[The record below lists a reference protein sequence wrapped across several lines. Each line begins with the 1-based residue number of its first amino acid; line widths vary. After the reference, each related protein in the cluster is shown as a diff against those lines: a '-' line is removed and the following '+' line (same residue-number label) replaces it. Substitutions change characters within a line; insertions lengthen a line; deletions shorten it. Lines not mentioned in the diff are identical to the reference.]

1 VTRAPSRLVWPAVVV
16 AATMIGS
23 LAGCGIQ
30 VKDRPPP
37 SSTTSA
43 SPPDREGPSST
54 TSTPSTTVAKGTG
67 VDPAERDV
75 PDQVFAGQGDP
86 RIDVRSYAVTL
97 TADPG
102 SPRISGRVTMTLA
115 AATTEPLRSFTLDLH
130 GPKVSAAQVAGRP
143 ARINAG
149 PDQIEVVPA
158 APLAPGRAVDAV
170 FTYAG
175 TPRTTTFPRLGSD
188 VGWQQDKDGGWF
200 TMSEPNGTA
209 SWVPVSDHPSDKAR
223 WSITLDTPADAT
235 GVANG
240 RLVSS
245 TTAKGRRAWVWRSL
259 APMAPYLAFVAVGH
273 YDLVQRD
280 GPDGIHLTFAFPPK
294 LPAAQRAGFD
304 HLDDILSFY
313 GKTFG
318 PYPFADSGATVV
330 TTSLGLALES
340 QTRPLFGEDAI
351 GDGVVW
357 ALPHEV
363 AHQWFGDAVSPA
375 RWQDVWLNESFATY
389 ADWLYTAHT
398 TGRPMSEVMQ
408 DEPVPTVGN
417 LAVTDPKA
425 ASTFDG
431 VVYEGGARAL
441 HALRLEVGDKVF
453 FQILRTWFS
462 ENSGRSVTTEDF
474 TDLAERVSKRDL
486 DAFFDAW
493 LRSPKQ
499 PELPH

>member
-1 VTRAPSRLVWPAVVV
+1 MTRAPSRCLLGAVLVAVTV
-16 AATMIGS
+16 TGS
-23 LAGCGIQ
+23 LAGCGINA
-30 VKDRPPP
+30 KDGPPP
-37 SSTTSA
+37 SSPTSA
-43 SPPDREGPSST
+43 SPPSRDGSAST
-54 TSTPSTTVAKGTG
+54 TSTPRTTVPKGTG
-67 VDPAERDV
+67 VDPTERDV

-86 RIDVRSYAVTL
+86 RIDVRTYAVTL

-102 SPRISGRVTMTLA
+102 SPRISGRVTISLA
-115 AATTEPLRSFTLDLH
+115 ATTTEPLRSFTLDLH
-130 GPKVSAAQVAGRP
+130 GPKVSAAQVDGQP
-143 ARINAG
+143 ARITAG
-149 PDQIEVVPA
+149 TDQIEVAPA
-158 APLAPGRAVDAV
+158 APLTPGRTVDAV
-170 FTYAG
+170 LTYAG
-175 TPRTTTFPRLGSD
+175 TPRTTAFPRLGSE
-188 VGWQQDKDGGWF
+188 VGWQQDEDGGWF

-245 TTAKGRRAWVWRSL
+245 VTANGRRAWVWRSA

-273 YDLVQRD
+273 YDLVQRE
-280 GPDGIHLTFAFPPK
+280 GPNGIHLTFAFPPK
-294 LPAAQRAGFD
+294 LPAPERAGFD
-304 HLDDILSFY
+304 ELDDILSFY

-318 PYPFADSGATVV
+318 PYPFNDAGATVV
-330 TTSLGLALES
+330 TSSLGLALES

-389 ADWLYTAHT
+389 ADWLYTAHK
-398 TGRPMSEVMQ
+398 TGKDMRVVMQ
-408 DEPVPTVGN
+408 DQQVPTVGH

-431 VVYEGGARAL
+431 AVYDGGARAL
-441 HALRLEVGDKVF
+441 HALRLEVGDAAF
-453 FQILRTWFS
+453 FQILRTWFA

-486 DAFFDAW
+486 KAFFDTW